1 MQRTITMLIADD
13 SQVTQQILADA
24 ARASKLPLRLTTT
37 DNGRECLTLLNGANI
52 DLAFID
58 VHMPE
63 FSGVEV
69 FWSARKQGI
78 QSFVTLMSNPPA
90 AEAVHMAVK
99 LRAYEFLFKPFTV
112 QDAVGIMKTY
122 ARISSPTK
130 ILVVDDSSAVRQ
142 IVQKVVNGSVFNCQ
156 IAEAADGE
164 TAMTLCRGSQF
175 DTVFLDRNMPGMDGL
190 STLKRLQ
197 ALQPSLKIVMM
208 SGERNADKEQE
219 ALAAGACA
227 FLQKPFHSSDIDRV
241 LHTAFS
247 LRSPNLKVSKS
258 EPEFPRWSS
267 RAAPYGWPTGP
278 ADTYSNICGRR
289 HRHTC
294 AIPWCAAPRAAPS
307 RPDAWPRSRH
317 KLLWCNCAASI
328 CWRADRLPAAPIRQ
342 RRSTGPENEP
352 LGSIQLRIDHRN
364 GQHRAG
370 DGHQQQCRK
379 GLVGDQALVQEDI
392 DKNNHDQSLGLQ

>member
-130 ILVVDDSSAVRQ
+130 ILVVDDSSAARQ
-142 IVQKVVNGSVFNCQ
+142 IVQKVVNGNVFNCQ

-258 EPEFPRWSS
+258 EPDFEVVIEGSTIRLAHRTSGHIFEYLWSQTPPHLRNS
-267 RAAPYGWPTGP
+267 VVRYASSSAIAP
-278 ADTYSNICGRR
+278 GRV
-289 HRHTC
+289 
-294 AIPWCAAPRAAPS
+294 
-307 RPDAWPRSRH
+307 
-317 KLLWCNCAASI
+317 
-328 CWRADRLPAAPIRQ
+328 APIAAQ
-342 RRSTGPENEP
+342 
-352 LGSIQLRIDHRN
+352 
-364 GQHRAG
+364 A
-370 DGHQQQCRK
+370 
-379 GLVGDQALVQEDI
+379 ALVQLRSE
-392 DKNNHDQSLGLQ
+392 HLLVG